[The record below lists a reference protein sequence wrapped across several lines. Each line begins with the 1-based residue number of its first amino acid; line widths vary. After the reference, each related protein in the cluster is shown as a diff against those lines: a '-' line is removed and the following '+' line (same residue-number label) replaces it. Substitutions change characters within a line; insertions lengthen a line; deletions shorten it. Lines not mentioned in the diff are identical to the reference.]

1 MRRLERKWWG
11 SLSRYEMIWV
21 DHSRSI
27 TKSSCYQDALD
38 LARWFQAQVRP
49 RSRKRSS
56 LVMAG
61 FPRVSRSF
69 LGPFYRGWSAWNIFA
84 MVDRRCWLVLICVV
98 GMFNMFQSCSII
110 FGIVRENEP
119 WMTSIFAQG
128 SWSHKP
134 SSFGSR
140 FQGCMGH
147 GSKMIKFADWNRK
160 KC

>member
-1 MRRLERKWWG
+1 M
-11 SLSRYEMIWV
+11 
-21 DHSRSI
+21 SRSI

-61 FPRVSRSF
+61 FSRVSRSF

-84 MVDRRCWLVLICVV
+84 MVDRGCWLVLICVV

-110 FGIVRENEP
+110 FGIARENEP

-128 SWSHKP
+128 GWSHKP

-140 FQGCMGH
+140 FQGCSVWTTWGP
-147 GSKMIKFADWNRK
+147 SLDPNPCRLTSYIKKPVFFAKRTAPE
-160 KC
+160 

>member
-1 MRRLERKWWG
+1 M
-11 SLSRYEMIWV
+11 
-21 DHSRSI
+21 SRSS

-61 FPRVSRSF
+61 FPRVSRF
-69 LGPFYRGWSAWNIFA
+69 FVGPFYRGWSAWNIFA
-84 MVDRRCWLVLICVV
+84 MVDRGCWLVLICVV

-110 FGIVRENEP
+110 FGIVRENET

-128 SWSHKP
+128 GWSHKP

-140 FQGCMGH
+140 FQGCMGPWIQNDQICRLEQQ
-147 GSKMIKFADWNRK
+147 KVLVW
-160 KC
+160 KCVDHWGPQSWS